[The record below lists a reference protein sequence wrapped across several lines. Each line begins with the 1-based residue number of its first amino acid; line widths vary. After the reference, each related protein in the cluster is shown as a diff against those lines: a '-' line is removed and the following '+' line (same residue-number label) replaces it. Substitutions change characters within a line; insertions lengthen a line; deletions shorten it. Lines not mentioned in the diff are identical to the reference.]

1 MLLDVHHLIGAAEIA
16 RMLGVSR
23 QRVQQIV
30 AKPDFPRPEAEL
42 AMGKVWSTEAVREW
56 ARRSGRLSDDAG

>member
-1 MLLDVHHLIGAAEIA
+1 MLPSEVHLIGAAEIA

-23 QRVQQIV
+23 QRMQQLV

-42 AMGKVWSTEAVREW
+42 AMGKVWSAEAVREW
-56 ARRSGRLSDDAG
+56 ARQSGRLADDAG